1 MRVNVCVPT
10 RGKPDYLVEYLSKS
24 LANSVLSDTRF
35 VIGFDEDDST
45 AIEAMN
51 RLPRSE
57 KIICSIEPRED
68 SLGAKYNRCAAIYD
82 ADLYVMAVDDTA
94 VVTPGWDELAACAA
108 RTFTDG
114 IGCVYLGYDPGEPG
128 LPACQAIT
136 RGFMDIIGYL
146 CVPHYPYWW
155 GNTALD
161 EVAQMCGR
169 IHWVNIELT
178 SPKKWPAT
186 HKRDL
191 AFWAWVFDTTRPL
204 RAYAATQIMMKTN
217 DPPWRKRSLVEV
229 RAELLKGFEFRNSKL
244 RDPANGKALM
254 GFVGNDDPIIDF
266 IKDPNPNDP
275 ESERHAR
282 LREAALKL
290 IGTIGG

>member
-10 RGKPDYLVEYLSKS
+10 RGKADYLVEYLSKS
-24 LANSVLSDTRF
+24 LANSVLPDTRF
-35 VIGFDEDDST
+35 VIGFDEDDPT
-45 AIEAMN
+45 AIGALN

-57 KIICSIEPRED
+57 KIIGSIEPRED
-68 SLGAKYNRCAAIYD
+68 SLGAKYNRCAAVYD

-94 VVTPGWDELAACAA
+94 IVTPGWDELAACAA

-136 RGFMDIIGYL
+136 RGFMDIVGHL

-161 EVAQMCGR
+161 EIAQLCGR
-169 IHWVNIELT
+169 IHWVNVELT
-178 SPKKWPAT
+178 APKKWPAT
-186 HKRDL
+186 RKRDL
-191 AFWAWVFDTTRPL
+191 AFWAWVFDATRHL
-204 RAYAATQIMMKTN
+204 RLYAATQIMLKNN
-217 DPPWRKRSLVEV
+217 DPPWRKKVQVEV
-229 RAELLKGFEFRNSKL
+229 RPDLIRSFENRNSKL
-244 RDPANGKALM
+244 RDPLNQKEFMAFIENK
-254 GFVGNDDPIIDF
+254 DPIVEY

-275 ESERHAR
+275 EDERHAR
-282 LREAALKL
+282 LREAALK
-290 IGTIGG
+290 IIAEMAA